1 MNRNNRHMRYRR
13 SVYRKN
19 GIKLTLIACLCTT
32 LAVLLAVAV
41 IGNVLGKRVAERPN
55 GSGSKSTTEQK
66 SEHAEVRG
74 VNAYPVPL
82 SADGSTLS
90 SRLSRVA
97 SDGYTDVCFEL
108 DSADGSVLYASDV
121 AVSLGKQSSAS
132 ALWKLSDV
140 SKLCKDNGLYSI
152 GIAHAV
158 GLSGDNDL
166 ERTAEIGYI
175 AAMTAEA
182 LRSGIDEVLIYADVT
197 SERYGELTVLAESIH
212 RLCPDGTVG
221 IALHAEAFSESNEPS
236 LLDSVW
242 NSFDYLAVDLSSD
255 AEDNEAVVENIDSTL
270 GGMLYYLLRYNVRVL
285 LPYSNDAAEIASRSQ
300 AVTSNGCNNMQIMPR
315 RVV

>member
-32 LAVLLAVAV
+32 LAVLLVVAI
-41 IGNVLGKRVAERPN
+41 IGNVLGKKVAERPN

-66 SEHAEVRG
+66 IEHAEIRS

-121 AVSLGKQSSAS
+121 AVSLGKQSAS
-132 ALWKLSDV
+132 TLWRLDDV
-140 SKLCKDNGLYSI
+140 SKLCKDKGLYSI
-152 GIAHAV
+152 GIIHAV

-175 AAMTAEA
+175 AAITAEA
-182 LRSGIDEVLIYADVT
+182 LRSGIDEVLIYADVA

-221 IALHAEAFSESNEPS
+221 IALPAEAFSESNEPS
-236 LLDSVW
+236 LLDSFW

-285 LPYSNDAAEIASRSQ
+285 LPYGNDAAEIASRSQ
-300 AVTSNGCNNMQIMPR
+300 AVTSNGCNNMQIMPQR
-315 RVV
+315 AV